1 MDKKNRFS
9 ETGSFPT
16 NLNTGSSAAQ
26 GVIQQLTGSIVYTTS
41 NNTTSQ
47 MFHKQLLTNGTMK

>member
-1 MDKKNRFS
+1 MDKKNKFS

-26 GVIQQLTGSIVYTTS
+26 GVVHYLTGSVVYTAS